1 MAAALFIPTTMRMAE
16 GQLALGHALV
26 VIHIV
31 AVIAIGLKL
40 LDQSFYA
47 IRQSTYLISHLLS
60 LLLLKSRF
68 PFIFSFCLVPDKT
81 GRRYRALS
89 LNGN

>member
-1 MAAALFIPTTMRMAE
+1 MAE
-16 GQLALGHALV
+16 VQLALGHALV
-26 VIHIV
+26 VIHVV

-40 LDQSFYA
+40 LDKSFYA
-47 IRQSTYLISHLLS
+47 IRQSMYLISHLPS
-60 LLLLKSRF
+60 LLLLNSRF

-89 LNGN
+89 LNGNSE

>member
-1 MAAALFIPTTMRMAE
+1 MAAAFFIPTTMRMAE
-16 GQLALGHALV
+16 GQFTLGHALV
-26 VIHIV
+26 VIHV
-31 AVIAIGLKL
+31 AAVIAIGLKL
-40 LDQSFYA
+40 LDESFYA

-60 LLLLKSRF
+60 LLPLKSRF

-81 GRRYRALS
+81 GRHYRALS